1 MNLTFRK
8 FFKILP
14 KEYSF
19 LGCSSLLP
27 RSHGVSRFP
36 TSFSVFSVLQA
47 IVLFS
52 IYPSGLKAQDP
63 QLVDRYLSSIQPSIQ
78 LQFNEGMAEIA
89 SKWKEADND
98 LQKFQLLDERTGL
111 LEKTVPDRKI
121 EEWVGRIIKLGISKQ
136 GDAFLSIRLSGS
148 ISKGNQ
154 NKTKQEAK
162 KNSAG
167 MNENKD
173 LTGAVF
179 LTRDERL
186 SDLDDKSLIPAG
198 TPLFN
203 LLKRFKSGDE
213 VRFNAQ
219 LLPEMGTFIREIDAE
234 MDSRLLNPKFVSR
247 FEYLEKIDIP
257 EQRQSSLRKSES
269 IPESGK
275 DLEKKPFIRK
285 ASSEEQP
292 EIPDKDLL
300 ALLPKIDLHL
310 FNEYRLSQYD
320 WNYSNFMD
328 RWFRQVR
335 MNLQTYPPS
344 DYWSGDFPQGGRV
357 ILQLQLRKD
366 GTIIKHST
374 RSEGSVSMMMKEH
387 VERAVFSYELP
398 KLPEHFKH
406 SILSVGFF
414 HDFPPMPHLL
424 FLQKGQE
431 ASPKKTSIEPGKT
444 MTPFEEASAK
454 ISRRLQ
460 RKIKLKQTLELYHF
474 ELRKRIEDKIRVFQ
488 NFPENERM
496 LIQLKITRPVS
507 GTRWDILEEPQSPA
521 FRLVLLN
528 ALERSKIPPLPKLL
542 QDREEY
548 TVLLDIRP

>member
-1 MNLTFRK
+1 MFTK
-8 FFKILP
+8 FLKILP

-52 IYPSGLKAQDP
+52 IYPPGLKAQDP
-63 QLVDRYLSSIQPSIQ
+63 QLVDRYLSSIQPSTQ

-154 NKTKQEAK
+154 IKTKQEAE
-162 KNSAG
+162 KNPAG

-285 ASSEEQP
+285 PSSEEQP

-414 HDFPPMPHLL
+414 HDFPPMPNLL
-424 FLQKGQE
+424 FLQRGQE

-548 TVLLDIRP
+548 TVLLDVRP

>member
-1 MNLTFRK
+1 MFTK
-8 FFKILP
+8 FLKILP

-63 QLVDRYLSSIQPSIQ
+63 QLVDRYLSSIQPSTQ

-136 GDAFLSIRLSGS
+136 GDAFLSIRLSG
-148 ISKGNQ
+148 IMSKGNQ
-154 NKTKQEAK
+154 IESKQEAE
-162 KNSAG
+162 KNSDG
-167 MNENKD
+167 MNENKN
-173 LTGAVF
+173 LTGAVI

-257 EQRQSSLRKSES
+257 EQRQSSLRKSEN
-269 IPESGK
+269 ITESGK
-275 DLEKKPFIRK
+275 DLEKKPLFIRK

-344 DYWSGDFPQGGRV
+344 DYWSGEFPQGGRV
-357 ILQLQLRKD
+357 ILQLQLTKD

-387 VERAVFSYELP
+387 VERAVLSYELP

-424 FLQKGQE
+424 FLQKDQE
-431 ASPKKTSIEPGKT
+431 ASPKKTAIEPGKT

>member
-1 MNLTFRK
+1 MNLTFTK

-63 QLVDRYLSSIQPSIQ
+63 QLVDRYLNSIQPSTQ
-78 LQFNEGMAEIA
+78 LLFNEGMAEIA

-154 NKTKQEAK
+154 NKTKQEAE
-162 KNSAG
+162 KNPAG

-344 DYWSGDFPQGGRV
+344 DYWSGEFPQGGRV
-357 ILQLQLRKD
+357 ILQLQLTKD

-431 ASPKKTSIEPGKT
+431 ASPKKTSIKPGKT

>member
-1 MNLTFRK
+1 MNLMFTK
-8 FFKILP
+8 FLKILP

-52 IYPSGLKAQDP
+52 IYSSDLKAQDP
-63 QLVDRYLSSIQPSIQ
+63 QLVDRYLSSIQPSSQ

-154 NKTKQEAK
+154 IESKQEAE
-162 KNSAG
+162 KNKAG

-357 ILQLQLRKD
+357 ILQLQLTKD

-406 SILSVGFF
+406 SILSVGIF

>member
-1 MNLTFRK
+1 MNLMFTK
-8 FFKILP
+8 FLKILP

-63 QLVDRYLSSIQPSIQ
+63 QLVDRYLSSIQPSTQ
-78 LQFNEGMAEIA
+78 LQFNEGMADIA

-148 ISKGNQ
+148 MSKGNQ
-154 NKTKQEAK
+154 IKTKQEAE
-162 KNSAG
+162 KNPAG

-257 EQRQSSLRKSES
+257 EQRQSSLRKSEN

-431 ASPKKTSIEPGKT
+431 ASPKKTAIEPGKT

>member
-1 MNLTFRK
+1 MFTK
-8 FFKILP
+8 FLKIIS
-14 KEYSF
+14 KEFSF

-52 IYPSGLKAQDP
+52 IYPLGLKAQDP
-63 QLVDRYLSSIQPSIQ
+63 QLVDRYLNSIQPSTQ

-136 GDAFLSIRLSGS
+136 GDAFLSIRISGS

-154 NKTKQEAK
+154 IETKQVAK

-257 EQRQSSLRKSES
+257 EQRQSNLRKSES

-285 ASSEEQP
+285 PSSEEQP

-357 ILQLQLRKD
+357 ILQLQVRKD
-366 GTIIKHST
+366 GTIIKHSI

-507 GTRWDILEEPQSPA
+507 GTRWDILEEPQSPG

-542 QDREEY
+542 QDRKEY
-548 TVLLDIRP
+548 TVLLDIRL

>member
-1 MNLTFRK
+1 MFTK
-8 FFKILP
+8 FLKILS

-52 IYPSGLKAQDP
+52 IYSSDLKAQDP
-63 QLVDRYLSSIQPSIQ
+63 QLVDRYLSSIQPSTQ

-154 NKTKQEAK
+154 IKTKQEAE
-162 KNSAG
+162 KNPAG

-320 WNYSNFMD
+320 WNYSNFMG

-344 DYWSGDFPQGGRV
+344 DYWSGEFPQGGRV

-444 MTPFEEASAK
+444 LTPFEEASAK

-542 QDREEY
+542 QDREQY

>member
-1 MNLTFRK
+1 MNLTFTK

-19 LGCSSLLP
+19 LVCSSLLP

-47 IVLFS
+47 IVLIS

-63 QLVDRYLSSIQPSIQ
+63 QLVDRYLSSIQPSSQ

-154 NKTKQEAK
+154 IETKQEAK

-167 MNENKD
+167 MNKNTD
-173 LTGAVF
+173 LTRAVF

-269 IPESGK
+269 IPDSVK
-275 DLEKKPFIRK
+275 DSEKKPFIRK
-285 ASSEEQP
+285 PSSEGQP
-292 EIPDKDLL
+292 EIPDQDLL

-328 RWFRQVR
+328 RWFRQVK

-366 GTIIKHST
+366 GTIIKHFT

-387 VERAVFSYELP
+387 VERAVLSYELP

-431 ASPKKTSIEPGKT
+431 ASPKKNSIEPGKS

-507 GTRWDILEEPQSPA
+507 ETRWDILEEPLSPA

-542 QDREEY
+542 QDRLEY

>member
-1 MNLTFRK
+1 MFTK
-8 FFKILP
+8 FLKILP

-47 IVLFS
+47 TVFFC

-63 QLVDRYLSSIQPSIQ
+63 QLVDRYLSSIQPSTQ

-154 NKTKQEAK
+154 NKTKQEAE
-162 KNSAG
+162 KNSDG
-167 MNENKD
+167 MNETKD

-257 EQRQSSLRKSES
+257 EQRQSSLRKAES

-344 DYWSGDFPQGGRV
+344 DYWSGEFPQGGRV

-424 FLQKGQE
+424 FLQKDQE

-542 QDREEY
+542 QDREQY

>member
-1 MNLTFRK
+1 MNLMFTK
-8 FFKILP
+8 FLKILP

-63 QLVDRYLSSIQPSIQ
+63 QLVDRYLSSIQPSTQ

-136 GDAFLSIRLSGS
+136 GDAYLSIRLSGNM
-148 ISKGNQ
+148 SKGNQ
-154 NKTKQEAK
+154 NKTKQLAK
-162 KNSAG
+162 KNSDKVD
-167 MNENKD
+167 ENKD

-344 DYWSGDFPQGGRV
+344 DYWSGEFPQGGRV

-424 FLQKGQE
+424 FLQKDQE

-444 MTPFEEASAK
+444 LTPFEEASAK

-507 GTRWDILEEPQSPA
+507 ETRWDILEEPQSPA

>member
-1 MNLTFRK
+1 MNLMFTK
-8 FFKILP
+8 FLKILP

-63 QLVDRYLSSIQPSIQ
+63 QLVDRYLSSIQPSTQ

-154 NKTKQEAK
+154 IESKQEAE
-162 KNSAG
+162 KNPAG

-357 ILQLQLRKD
+357 ILQLQLTKD

-387 VERAVFSYELP
+387 VERAVLSYELP

-431 ASPKKTSIEPGKT
+431 ASPKKTAIEPGKT

>member
-1 MNLTFRK
+1 MFTK

-63 QLVDRYLSSIQPSIQ
+63 QLVDRYLGSIQPATQ
-78 LQFNEGMAEIA
+78 LQFNKGMAEIA

-136 GDAFLSIRLSGS
+136 GDAFLSIRLSGN

-154 NKTKQEAK
+154 NKTKQVAK

-387 VERAVFSYELP
+387 VERAVLSYELP

>member
-1 MNLTFRK
+1 MFTK
-8 FFKILP
+8 FLKILP

-63 QLVDRYLSSIQPSIQ
+63 QLVDRYLSSIQPSTQ
-78 LQFNEGMAEIA
+78 LQFNQGMAVIA

-121 EEWVGRIIKLGISKQ
+121 EEWVGRIIKFGISKQ
-136 GDAFLSIRLSGS
+136 GDAFLSIRLSGNM
-148 ISKGNQ
+148 SKWNQ
-154 NKTKQEAK
+154 IESKQEAE
-162 KNSAG
+162 KNSDG

-257 EQRQSSLRKSES
+257 EQRQSNFRKSGS
-269 IPESGK
+269 MPESGK
-275 DLEKKPFIRK
+275 DPEKKSFTRK
-285 ASSEEQP
+285 ASSEEQT

-328 RWFRQVR
+328 RWFRKVK
-335 MNLQTYPPS
+335 MNLQTYPPY

-357 ILQLQLRKD
+357 TLQLQVTKD

-374 RSEGSVSMMMKEH
+374 RSDGSVSIMMKQH

-444 MTPFEEASAK
+444 LTPFEEASAK

-507 GTRWDILEEPQSPA
+507 GTRWDILEEPQSSA

>member
-1 MNLTFRK
+1 MNLMFTK
-8 FFKILP
+8 FLKILP
-14 KEYSF
+14 QEYSF

-47 IVLFS
+47 TVFFC

-63 QLVDRYLSSIQPSIQ
+63 QLVDRYLSSIQPSSQ

-154 NKTKQEAK
+154 NKTKQEAE
-162 KNSAG
+162 KNSDG

-292 EIPDKDLL
+292 EIPDQDLL

-387 VERAVFSYELP
+387 VERAVFSAELP

-424 FLQKGQE
+424 FLQRGQE

-507 GTRWDILEEPQSPA
+507 ETRWDILEEPQSPA

>member
-1 MNLTFRK
+1 MFTK
-8 FFKILP
+8 FLKILT
-14 KEYSF
+14 KKYSF

-63 QLVDRYLSSIQPSIQ
+63 QLVDRYLSSIQPSTQ

-136 GDAFLSIRLSGS
+136 GDAYISILLSGS

-257 EQRQSSLRKSES
+257 EQRQSSLRKFES

-275 DLEKKPFIRK
+275 DSEKKPFIRK
-285 ASSEEQP
+285 PSSEEQP

-357 ILQLQLRKD
+357 ILQLQVTKD
-366 GTIIKHST
+366 GTIIKHSI
-374 RSEGSVSMMMKEH
+374 RSDGSVSIMMKEH

-496 LIQLKITRPVS
+496 IIQLDITRPVS

-548 TVLLDIRP
+548 RVLLDIRP

>member
-1 MNLTFRK
+1 MFTK
-8 FFKILP
+8 FLKILP

-47 IVLFS
+47 TVLFC
-52 IYPSGLKAQDP
+52 IYPSGLKAQDS
-63 QLVDRYLSSIQPSIQ
+63 QLVDRYLSSIQPSTQ

-136 GDAFLSIRLSGS
+136 GDAYLSIRLSGS
-148 ISKGNQ
+148 ISKRNQ
-154 NKTKQEAK
+154 IKTKQEAE
-162 KNSAG
+162 KNPAG

-257 EQRQSSLRKSES
+257 EQRQSSLRKAES

-344 DYWSGDFPQGGRV
+344 DYWSGEFPQGGRV

-424 FLQKGQE
+424 FLQKDQE
-431 ASPKKTSIEPGKT
+431 ASPKKTSIELGKT

-528 ALERSKIPPLPKLL
+528 ALERSKIPPLPILL
-542 QDREEY
+542 QEREEY

>member
-1 MNLTFRK
+1 MNLMFTK
-8 FFKILP
+8 FLKILP

-19 LGCSSLLP
+19 LGSSSLLP

-47 IVLFS
+47 TVFFC
-52 IYPSGLKAQDP
+52 IYPSGLKAQDS
-63 QLVDRYLSSIQPSIQ
+63 QLVDRYLSSIQPSTQ

-154 NKTKQEAK
+154 NKTKQEAE
-162 KNSAG
+162 KNSDG
-167 MNENKD
+167 MNETKD

-257 EQRQSSLRKSES
+257 EQRQSSLRKAES
-269 IPESGK
+269 IPESEK

-344 DYWSGDFPQGGRV
+344 DYWSGEFPQGGRV

-424 FLQKGQE
+424 FLQRGQE

-542 QDREEY
+542 QDREQY

>member
-1 MNLTFRK
+1 MFTK
-8 FFKILP
+8 FLKILP

-52 IYPSGLKAQDP
+52 IYSSDLKAQNP
-63 QLVDRYLSSIQPSIQ
+63 QLVDRYLSSIQPSTQ

-154 NKTKQEAK
+154 NKTKQVAK

-257 EQRQSSLRKSES
+257 EQRQSNLRKSES
-269 IPESGK
+269 MPDSGK
-275 DLEKKPFIRK
+275 DSEKKPFIRK

-344 DYWSGDFPQGGRV
+344 DYWSGEFPQGGRV
-357 ILQLQLRKD
+357 ILQLQLTKD

-406 SILSVGFF
+406 SILSVGIF

-424 FLQKGQE
+424 FLQKDQE
-431 ASPKKTSIEPGKT
+431 ASPKKTSIEPGKS

>member
-1 MNLTFRK
+1 MNLMFTK
-8 FFKILP
+8 FLKILP

-19 LGCSSLLP
+19 LECSSLLP
-27 RSHGVSRFP
+27 RSLGVSRFP

-63 QLVDRYLSSIQPSIQ
+63 QLVDRYLSSIQPSSQ

-136 GDAFLSIRLSGS
+136 GDAFLSIRLSGI

-154 NKTKQEAK
+154 IESKQEVE
-162 KNSAG
+162 KNSDG
-167 MNENKD
+167 MNQNKD

-234 MDSRLLNPKFVSR
+234 MESRLLNPKFVSR

-269 IPESGK
+269 IPESVK
-275 DLEKKPFIRK
+275 DSEKKPFIRK

-357 ILQLQLRKD
+357 TLQLQLRKD

-424 FLQKGQE
+424 FLQRGEE
-431 ASPKKTSIEPGKT
+431 ASPKKTSIEPGKS

>member
-1 MNLTFRK
+1 LNLMFTK
-8 FFKILP
+8 FLKILP

-63 QLVDRYLSSIQPSIQ
+63 QLVDRYLSSIQPSTQ

-154 NKTKQEAK
+154 NKTKQEAE
-162 KNSAG
+162 KNSDG
-167 MNENKD
+167 MNETKD

-275 DLEKKPFIRK
+275 DHEKKPSIRK

-357 ILQLQLRKD
+357 ILQLQLTKD

-424 FLQKGQE
+424 FLQKDQE
-431 ASPKKTSIEPGKT
+431 ASPKKTAIEPGKT

>member
-1 MNLTFRK
+1 MNLMFTK
-8 FFKILP
+8 FLKILS

-63 QLVDRYLSSIQPSIQ
+63 QLVDRYLSSIQPSTQ

-111 LEKTVPDRKI
+111 LEKTVPDRNI

-154 NKTKQEAK
+154 IESKQEAE

-167 MNENKD
+167 MNKNKD

-219 LLPEMGTFIREIDAE
+219 LLPEMGTFIREIDEE

-257 EQRQSSLRKSES
+257 EQRQSSLRKSEN

-344 DYWSGDFPQGGRV
+344 DYWSGEFPQGGRV

-387 VERAVFSYELP
+387 VERAVLSYELP

-431 ASPKKTSIEPGKT
+431 ASPKKTAIEPGKT

>member
-1 MNLTFRK
+1 MNLMFTK
-8 FFKILP
+8 FLKILP

-52 IYPSGLKAQDP
+52 IYSSDLKAQDP
-63 QLVDRYLSSIQPSIQ
+63 QLVDRYLSSIQPSTQ

-154 NKTKQEAK
+154 NKTKQEAE
-162 KNSAG
+162 KNSDG
-167 MNENKD
+167 VDENKD

-344 DYWSGDFPQGGRV
+344 DYWSGEFPQGGRV

-387 VERAVFSYELP
+387 VERAVLSYELP

>member
-1 MNLTFRK
+1 MNLMFTK
-8 FFKILP
+8 FLKILP

-63 QLVDRYLSSIQPSIQ
+63 QLVDRYLSSIQPSTQ

-154 NKTKQEAK
+154 NKTKQEAE
-162 KNSAG
+162 KNSDG
-167 MNENKD
+167 MNETKD

-320 WNYSNFMD
+320 WNYSNFMG

-344 DYWSGDFPQGGRV
+344 DYWSGEFPQGGRV

-424 FLQKGQE
+424 FLQKDQE

-444 MTPFEEASAK
+444 LTPFEEASAK

-528 ALERSKIPPLPKLL
+528 ALERSKIPPLPILL
-542 QDREEY
+542 QERKEY

>member
-1 MNLTFRK
+1 MFTK
-8 FFKILP
+8 FLKILP

-47 IVLFS
+47 TVLFS
-52 IYPSGLKAQDP
+52 IYSSDLKAQDP
-63 QLVDRYLSSIQPSIQ
+63 QLVDRYLSSIQPSSQ

-154 NKTKQEAK
+154 NKTKQEAE
-162 KNSAG
+162 KNSDG
-167 MNENKD
+167 MNETKD

-344 DYWSGDFPQGGRV
+344 DYWSGEFPQGGRV

-424 FLQKGQE
+424 FLQKDQE

-444 MTPFEEASAK
+444 LTPFEEASAK

>member
-1 MNLTFRK
+1 MNLMFTK
-8 FFKILP
+8 FLKILP

-27 RSHGVSRFP
+27 RSHSVSRFP

-52 IYPSGLKAQDP
+52 IYPSDLKAQDS
-63 QLVDRYLSSIQPSIQ
+63 QLVDRYLSSIQPSTQ

-154 NKTKQEAK
+154 NKTKQEAE
-162 KNSAG
+162 KNSDG
-167 MNENKD
+167 MNETKD

-257 EQRQSSLRKSES
+257 EQRQSSLRKAES

-320 WNYSNFMD
+320 WNYSNFMG

-344 DYWSGDFPQGGRV
+344 DYWSGEFPQGGRV

-542 QDREEY
+542 QDREQY

>member
-1 MNLTFRK
+1 MFTK
-8 FFKILP
+8 FLKILP

-52 IYPSGLKAQDP
+52 IYPSDLKAQDS
-63 QLVDRYLSSIQPSIQ
+63 QLVDRYLSSIQPATQ

-154 NKTKQEAK
+154 NKTKQEAE
-162 KNSAG
+162 KNSDG
-167 MNENKD
+167 MNETKD

-257 EQRQSSLRKSES
+257 EQRQSSLRKSET

-344 DYWSGDFPQGGRV
+344 DYWSGEFPQGGRV

-406 SILSVGFF
+406 SILRVGFF

-431 ASPKKTSIEPGKT
+431 ASPKKTSIKPGKT

>member
-1 MNLTFRK
+1 MFTK
-8 FFKILP
+8 FLKILP

-52 IYPSGLKAQDP
+52 IYSSDLKAQDP
-63 QLVDRYLSSIQPSIQ
+63 QLVDRYLSSIQPSTQ

-154 NKTKQEAK
+154 IETKQEAK

-357 ILQLQLRKD
+357 ILQLQLTKD

-424 FLQKGQE
+424 FLQKDQE

-444 MTPFEEASAK
+444 LTPFEEASAK

>member
-1 MNLTFRK
+1 MNLMFTK
-8 FFKILP
+8 FLK
-14 KEYSF
+14 
-19 LGCSSLLP
+19 SLLP

-52 IYPSGLKAQDP
+52 IYPSDLKAQDP
-63 QLVDRYLSSIQPSIQ
+63 QLVDRYLSSIQPSTQ

-154 NKTKQEAK
+154 IETKRVAK

-275 DLEKKPFIRK
+275 DTEKKPFIRK
-285 ASSEEQP
+285 PSSEEQP

-328 RWFRQVR
+328 RWFRQVK

-357 ILQLQLRKD
+357 ILQLQLTKD

-387 VERAVFSYELP
+387 VERAVLSYELP

>member
-1 MNLTFRK
+1 MFTK
-8 FFKILP
+8 FLKILP

-63 QLVDRYLSSIQPSIQ
+63 QLVDRYLSSIQPSSQ

-154 NKTKQEAK
+154 NKTKQEAE
-162 KNSAG
+162 KNSDG
-167 MNENKD
+167 MNETKD

-344 DYWSGDFPQGGRV
+344 DYWSGEFPQGGRV

-424 FLQKGQE
+424 FLQKDQE

>member
-1 MNLTFRK
+1 MNLTFTK
-8 FFKILP
+8 FLKILP

-27 RSHGVSRFP
+27 RSHGVSLFR

-52 IYPSGLKAQDP
+52 IYPSGLKAQNP
-63 QLVDRYLSSIQPSIQ
+63 QLVDRYLSSIQPSSQ

-154 NKTKQEAK
+154 NKTKQEAE
-162 KNSAG
+162 KNSDG
-167 MNENKD
+167 MNETKD

-275 DLEKKPFIRK
+275 DHEKKPSIRK

-344 DYWSGDFPQGGRV
+344 DYWSGEFPQGGRV

-424 FLQKGQE
+424 FLQKDQE
-431 ASPKKTSIEPGKT
+431 ASPKKTAIEPGKT

>member
-1 MNLTFRK
+1 MNLMFTK
-8 FFKILP
+8 FLKILP

-63 QLVDRYLSSIQPSIQ
+63 QLVDRYLSSIQPSTQ

-136 GDAFLSIRLSGS
+136 GDAFLSIRLSGN

-154 NKTKQEAK
+154 NKTKQVAK

-344 DYWSGDFPQGGRV
+344 DYWSGEFPQGGRV
-357 ILQLQLRKD
+357 ILQLQLTKD

-431 ASPKKTSIEPGKT
+431 ASPKKTAIEPGKT

>member
-1 MNLTFRK
+1 MFTK
-8 FFKILP
+8 FLKILP

-47 IVLFS
+47 TVFFC

-63 QLVDRYLSSIQPSIQ
+63 QLVDRYLSSIQPSTQ

-154 NKTKQEAK
+154 NKTKQEAE
-162 KNSAG
+162 KNSDG
-167 MNENKD
+167 MNETKD

-344 DYWSGDFPQGGRV
+344 DYWSGEFPQGGRV

-431 ASPKKTSIEPGKT
+431 ASPKKTAIEPGKT

>member
-1 MNLTFRK
+1 MNLMFTK
-8 FFKILP
+8 FLKILP

-63 QLVDRYLSSIQPSIQ
+63 QLVDRYLSSIQPSTQ
-78 LQFNEGMAEIA
+78 LQFNQGMAEIA

-148 ISKGNQ
+148 ISKRNQ
-154 NKTKQEAK
+154 IKTKQEAE
-162 KNSAG
+162 KNPAG

-344 DYWSGDFPQGGRV
+344 DYWSGEFPQGGRV
-357 ILQLQLRKD
+357 ILQLQLTKD

>member
-1 MNLTFRK
+1 MNLMFTK
-8 FFKILP
+8 FLKILP

-63 QLVDRYLSSIQPSIQ
+63 QLVDRYLSSIQPSSQ

-136 GDAFLSIRLSGS
+136 GDAYLSILLSGS
-148 ISKGNQ
+148 ISNGNQ
-154 NKTKQEAK
+154 IKTKQEAE
-162 KNSAG
+162 KNSDG
-167 MNENKD
+167 VDENKD

-257 EQRQSSLRKSES
+257 EQRQSSLRKSEN

-344 DYWSGDFPQGGRV
+344 DYWSGEFPQGGRV
-357 ILQLQLRKD
+357 ILQLQLTKD

-406 SILSVGFF
+406 SILSVGIF

-431 ASPKKTSIEPGKT
+431 ASPKKTAIEPGKT
-444 MTPFEEASAK
+444 LSPFEEASAK

>member
-1 MNLTFRK
+1 MNLMFTK
-8 FFKILP
+8 FLKILP

-47 IVLFS
+47 TVFFC
-52 IYPSGLKAQDP
+52 IYPSGLKAQDS
-63 QLVDRYLSSIQPSIQ
+63 QLVDRYLSSIQPSTQ

-154 NKTKQEAK
+154 NKTKQEAE
-162 KNSAG
+162 KNSDG
-167 MNENKD
+167 MNETKD

-344 DYWSGDFPQGGRV
+344 DYWSGEFPQGGRV

-424 FLQKGQE
+424 FLQKDQE
-431 ASPKKTSIEPGKT
+431 ASPKKTAIEPGKT

>member
-1 MNLTFRK
+1 LNLMFTK
-8 FFKILP
+8 FLKILP

-63 QLVDRYLSSIQPSIQ
+63 QLVDRYLSSIQPSTQ

-154 NKTKQEAK
+154 IESKQEAE
-162 KNSAG
+162 KNSDG
-167 MNENKD
+167 VDENKD

-186 SDLDDKSLIPAG
+186 SDLDDKSLIPSG

-269 IPESGK
+269 ILESVK
-275 DLEKKPFIRK
+275 DSGKKPFIRK

-344 DYWSGDFPQGGRV
+344 DYWSGEFPQGGRV
-357 ILQLQLRKD
+357 ILQLQLTKD

-496 LIQLKITRPVS
+496 LIQLKINRPVS

-542 QDREEY
+542 QDRKEY

>member
-1 MNLTFRK
+1 MNLMFTK
-8 FFKILP
+8 FLKILP

-63 QLVDRYLSSIQPSIQ
+63 QLVDRYLSSIQPSTQ

-154 NKTKQEAK
+154 IETKQEAK

-357 ILQLQLRKD
+357 ILQLQLTKD

-431 ASPKKTSIEPGKT
+431 ASPKINSIELGKT
-444 MTPFEEASAK
+444 LTPFEEASAK

>member
-1 MNLTFRK
+1 MFTK
-8 FFKILP
+8 FLKILP

-47 IVLFS
+47 TVFFC

-63 QLVDRYLSSIQPSIQ
+63 QLVDRYLSSIQPSTQ

-154 NKTKQEAK
+154 NKTKQEAE
-162 KNSAG
+162 KNSDG
-167 MNENKD
+167 MNETKD

-257 EQRQSSLRKSES
+257 EQRQSSLRKAES

-344 DYWSGDFPQGGRV
+344 DYWSGEFPQGGRV

-424 FLQKGQE
+424 FLQKDQE
-431 ASPKKTSIEPGKT
+431 ASPKKTAIEPGKT